1 MPPSAIFYSDTLVP
15 CATNGVLKW
24 SGLPNSRIPLR
35 FIGHKSDEDT
45 NDHDRVRLF
54 CFIYLWRLLN
64 DVCSVYHGSIKEKS
78 TLLSMLSSL
87 SSLKR

>member
-24 SGLPNSRIPLR
+24 SGLPNFRVPLR

-45 NDHDRVRLF
+45 NDHDRVRF
-54 CFIYLWRLLN
+54 
-64 DVCSVYHGSIKEKS
+64 SVSFPYDDHS
-78 TLLSMLSSL
+78 TMSVACIVVQ
-87 SSLKR
+87 